1 MKLNYREK
9 YWKILYIYLVTMIF
23 IMTTDIFFTIFTHG
37 HNNIFL
43 PLLWQ
48 FFLIPNRINKLVDVP
63 T

>member
-1 MKLNYREK
+1 
-9 YWKILYIYLVTMIF
+9 MIF